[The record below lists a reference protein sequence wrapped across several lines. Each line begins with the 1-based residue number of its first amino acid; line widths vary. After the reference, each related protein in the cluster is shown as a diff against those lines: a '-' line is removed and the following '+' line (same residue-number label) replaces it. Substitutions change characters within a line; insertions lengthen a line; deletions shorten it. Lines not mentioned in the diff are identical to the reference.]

1 MTAAYSLDL
10 RKLAIKNYE
19 EGILSQQEVS
29 DEIGIHLSTF
39 KRIYRY
45 YKETGNIE
53 LPKNNAGRPSLIS
66 ESGYNQIKEYVSST
80 PSMLLSDIQHKY
92 YEDNKIKLSIPTI
105 CRALQSLS
113 LNRKKISH
121 YAQEQDREDVKK
133 KTRISSRR
141 CNHQS

>member
-10 RKLAIKNYE
+10 RRLAIKNYE
-19 EGILSQQEVS
+19 EGILSQQEIS
-29 DEIGIHLSTF
+29 DELGIHLSTF

-45 YKETGNIE
+45 YRDTGKLE
-53 LPKNNAGRPSLIS
+53 LPKSNAGRPSLIS
-66 ESGYNQIKEYVSST
+66 ESGYKKIQEYVSST
-80 PSMLLSDIQHKY
+80 PSMLLEDIQNKY
-92 YEDNKIKLSIPTI
+92 YEDNQVKLSLPTI

-133 KTRISSRR
+133 KTTLSSRR
-141 CNHQS
+141 LKTKS